1 MLNYSILRF
10 TREQRHIYYWNRVSY
25 RENIVNK
32 KRMDKEVQG
41 SERGKLRWRKREGG
55 GREEEEEKEAR
66 DRSWYRNSH
75 AKSIT
80 TRRCSEIV
88 PSSATYSGHW
98 YVLSLSPFAP
108 FPSLSLHPE
117 GCLVSSLLLP
127 CRPIAFRE
135 PPPSTSSS
143 SSSFFSTFLVSIE
156 TSCQSHQRGEENRH
170 VHIRGYRV
178 HSYNQDCL
186 QPYRKKPSQ
195 VRVTATGEHKML
207 AFIGLLQGPLFT
219 VRFLLRD
226 WIDLSLTSIAAY
238 IIIR

>member
-32 KRMDKEVQG
+32 KRVDKEVQG

-80 TRRCSEIV
+80 RRRCSEIV

-98 YVLSLSPFAP
+98 YVLSLSPSAP
-108 FPSLSLHPE
+108 FPSLSLRPE
-117 GCLVSSLLLP
+117 GCLVSSLL
-127 CRPIAFRE
+127 
-135 PPPSTSSS
+135 PPDRFPRTTTFHIVFVVLLLHLF
-143 SSSFFSTFLVSIE
+143 SFNRNVMSVAPAGRRKSARAYSRISSTFL
-156 TSCQSHQRGEENRH
+156 
-170 VHIRGYRV
+170 
-178 HSYNQDCL
+178 
-186 QPYRKKPSQ
+186 
-195 VRVTATGEHKML
+195 
-207 AFIGLLQGPLFT
+207 
-219 VRFLLRD
+219 
-226 WIDLSLTSIAAY
+226 
-238 IIIR
+238 